1 MTAIRHWRRF
11 ARCRGLAT
19 GVADPF
25 FDPDREDD
33 ALAVCRLCPVQHPCL
48 AYAIRTGQVYGVWGG
63 KRPQELRRLISL
75 DRRGR
80 HTRNGRDLAQHFNA
94 GKTRCKHGHP
104 FTQANTYYTPE
115 GHRRCRACL
124 KAGRRAWIK
133 RRRAA
138 VRSEGGGQ
146 RA

>member
-1 MTAIRHWRRF
+1 MGLSPQPLTRF
-11 ARCRGLAT
+11 
-19 GVADPF
+19 F
-25 FDPDREDD
+25 EPDREDD
-33 ALAVCRLCPVQHPCL
+33 ALTICRLCPVQRACL

-80 HTRNGRDLAQHFNA
+80 HTRTGRDLPQHFNA
-94 GKTRCKHGHP
+94 SKTRCKHGHP

-124 KAGRRAWIK
+124 KSARLAWIK
-133 RRRAA
+133 RKRAA
-138 VRSEGGGQ
+138 VRAKGGGQ